1 MVSPHFSEISM
12 LVKSDIQI
20 CCRPAPP
27 LSRPAPL
34 QLDVGPDVGHELHVH
49 RWNCAIYIYRVVS
62 NGIYG
67 IYVLYLCIVV
77 YLIIYIYI

>member
-49 RWNCAIYIYRVVS
+49 RWNCAIYIYIEWYLMVS
-62 NGIYG
+62 TVSMYC
-67 IYVLYLCIVV
+67 IYV
-77 YLIIYIYI
+77 